1 MLTGEYAVL
10 DGATCLSLP
19 TKFGQSMTVKATRS
33 TDLDWVSLDVND
45 KEWFK
50 SSISLYDFSATE
62 TTNQELSDKLKKIF
76 KGAVRLNCE
85 FLDKWNAFKIETKL
99 EFDQNWGLGSSSTLI
114 YLVAQWADVEPIEL
128 YFKVENG
135 SGYDVVTAGSKT
147 PIEFWSTE
155 DEVSYNNVKFDPK
168 FKDQLLFVH
177 MNEKAKSE
185 DEVKRYLSTVKN
197 KKELVSAISNI
208 TEEIQTATSLDS
220 FGKLLEEHERL
231 ISKHTGFDK
240 VRDLRFK
247 DYMGAMK
254 SLGAWGGD
262 FIIATA
268 PNGAEEAKAYFKS
281 KGYNTMLKYSEL
293 IL

>member
-1 MLTGEYAVL
+1 
-10 DGATCLSLP
+10 
-19 TKFGQSMTVKATRS
+19 MTVKATRS
-33 TDLDWVSLDVND
+33 TDLDWVSLDVNN

-62 TTNQELSDKLKKIF
+62 TTNQDLSDKLKKIF

-114 YLVAQWADVEPIEL
+114 YLVAKWADIEPIEL

-135 SGYDVVTAGSKT
+135 SGYDVVTAGSDT

-168 FKDQLLFVH
+168 FKDQLLFIH
-177 MNEKAKSE
+177 MNQKVKSE
-185 DEVKRYLSTVKN
+185 DEVKRYLSAVNN
-197 KKELVSAISNI
+197 KKDLVTAISNI
-208 TEEIQTATSLDS
+208 TEEIQSTTTLDDFS
-220 FGKLLEEHERL
+220 KLIVEHENL
-231 ISKHTGFDK
+231 IAKHTGFDK
-240 VRDLRFK
+240 VKDQRFK
-247 DYMGAMK
+247 EYTGSVK

-268 PNGAEEAKAYFKS
+268 PNGIDEAKKYFNS
-281 KGYNTMLKYSEL
+281 KGYNTLLKYSEL

>member
-1 MLTGEYAVL
+1 
-10 DGATCLSLP
+10 
-19 TKFGQSMTVKATRS
+19 MTVKATRS
-33 TDLDWVSLDVND
+33 TDLDWVSLDVDN

-62 TTNQELSDKLKKIF
+62 TTDQELSDKLKKIF

-85 FLDKWNAFKIETKL
+85 FLDKWNAFKVETKL
-99 EFDQNWGLGSSSTLI
+99 EFDRNWGLGSSSTLI
-114 YLVAQWADVEPIEL
+114 YLVAQWAEVEPIEL

-177 MNEKAKSE
+177 MNQKVKSE
-185 DEVKRYLSTVKN
+185 DEVKRYLSVVKN
-197 KKELVSAISNI
+197 KKELVSSISNI
-208 TEEIQTATSLDS
+208 TEDIQSASSLDS
-220 FGKLLEEHERL
+220 FAKLIEEHENL
-231 ISKHTGFDK
+231 ISKHTGFEK
-240 VRDLRFK
+240 IRDLKFK
-247 DYMGAMK
+247 DYAGAVK

-268 PNGAEEAKAYFKS
+268 PNGIDEAKAYFKA
-281 KGYNTMLKYSEL
+281 KGYNTSLKYSDL